1 MTLPFGGMEIIM
13 ENLKIGLQLY
23 SMRDEMEKDVYS
35 TLKKVKEIGYDYVE
49 FAGFFGIEADDMKKM
64 LDEIGLKAIS
74 VHQTLEGFL
83 EKSEYL
89 VNYYKTI
96 GLENAVIPGISGDN
110 LIPGSKNYE
119 KTLADIKKM
128 SDILAK
134 EGIVLSYHNHEF
146 EFKKTGDKYIL
157 DNLYEA
163 LDDDTL
169 KTQLD
174 LCWVKYGGEDPVKYI
189 NKYSKRCPTLHFK
202 DFLCEHLNAGAAYAL
217 IDNNG
222 KPTNKR
228 KVDGFQYKPLG
239 DGVMDFKSIVEAAKK
254 SVAEYAI
261 VEQDGGFET
270 MSSIDSVAKSRKYLK
285 DNFGL

>member
-1 MTLPFGGMEIIM
+1 M

-134 EGIVLSYHNHEF
+134 EGIPLSYHNHEF

-202 DFLCEHLNAGAAYAL
+202 DFLCKNLNAGAAYAL

-222 KPTNKR
+222 KPINKR
-228 KVDGFQYKPLG
+228 AVDGFQYKPLG
-239 DGVMDFKSIVEAAKK
+239 DGIMDFKSIVEAAKK